1 MKKAVFLDRD
11 GTLIKDNGYISNIKD
26 VVFYNFTFECLRKLQ
41 KKYLL
46 FIVTNQSGI
55 SKGFL
60 SIDDLDY
67 VHNYILNKL
76 SEKGIVIREIYSC
89 PHVKEDNC
97 ICRKP
102 NPYFINLAKEK
113 YNLDVENSFVIGD
126 HPSDIGLAINS
137 GAKGIYVL
145 TGHGQKHY
153 NEIDISNKERIKIC
167 KSLDSACRLI
177 LTTFSV

>member
-11 GTLIKDNGYISNIKD
+11 GTIIKDKGYIADIKN
-26 VVFYNFTFECLRKLQ
+26 VVFYNFTFECLRKIQ

-55 SKGFL
+55 SKGL
-60 SIDDLDY
+60 LTVNDLE
-67 VHNYILNKL
+67 HIHKHILKQL
-76 SEKGIVIREIYSC
+76 SENGIEIKEIYSC

-97 ICRKP
+97 NCRKP
-102 NPYFINLAKEK
+102 NPYFINQAKES
-113 YNLDVENSFVIGD
+113 YNIDVKNSYVIGD

-137 GAKGIYVL
+137 GAKGIFVL

-153 NEIDISNKERIKIC
+153 NEIDKSNKEQIKIC
-167 KSLDSACRLI
+167 KNLDLACKLI
-177 LTTFSV
+177 LSTNA